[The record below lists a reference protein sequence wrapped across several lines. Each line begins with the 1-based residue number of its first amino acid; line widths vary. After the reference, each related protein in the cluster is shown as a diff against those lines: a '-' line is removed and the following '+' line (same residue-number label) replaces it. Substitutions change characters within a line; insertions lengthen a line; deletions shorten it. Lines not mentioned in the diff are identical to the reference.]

1 MRNISACSDRSA
13 CGWVAFS
20 SAISSWMR
28 GSEPSLTAAIAPA
41 RKSIARRISPWEKR
55 SACVAR
61 RSVCSA
67 VTENESGT
75 SPSVCT
81 TNRWRR

>member
-1 MRNISACSDRSA
+1 MSACSDRSA
-13 CGWVAFS
+13 CGCVVFS
-20 SAISSWMR
+20 NAISSWMR

-41 RKSIARRISPWEKR
+41 RKSIVRRISPWEKR
-55 SACVAR
+55 SAWVAR

-67 VTENESGT
+67 VTEKESGT
-75 SPSVCT
+75 DPSVCT